1 MVDIP
6 LTLRRVAGAAIDLV
20 APPVCLACP
29 ARESGVAGLCR
40 RCAGL
45 VRPRPAG
52 TCPRCAATL
61 GPGADLAA
69 CRDCEQLSP
78 KFTATV
84 AAASYAGFAGELV
97 RRAKYGR
104 DAILAW
110 PLERL
115 LSDAVAAWPGREG
128 IDAVVPVPTTD
139 ARRSERGFHLADALA
154 AAVGLRLGRPARPTW
169 LLRPGDPSPQAAL
182 PRGERRRAAR
192 GTVVLRRGLWILSPA
207 RALQGRTLLV
217 VDDVLTTGATANEC
231 AKVLLAAGAAEV
243 RIAVAARA

>member
-1 MVDIP
+1 VHFTIP
-6 LTLRRVAGAAIDLV
+6 LRRAAGAALDLV

-29 ARESGVAGLCR
+29 ARESGPAGLCA

-52 TCPRCAATL
+52 ACPRCAGTL
-61 GPGADLAA
+61 GPGADPAA
-69 CRDCEQLSP
+69 CRDCERLGPRFSV
-78 KFTATV
+78 AV

-104 DAILAW
+104 DEMLAW

-115 LSDAVAAWPGREG
+115 LADAVAAWPGSQG
-128 IDAVVPVPTTD
+128 IDAVVPVPTTG
-139 ARRSERGFHLADALA
+139 ARRRERGFHLADTLA
-154 AAVGLRLGRPARPTW
+154 AAVGLRLGRPARPAW
-169 LLRPGDPSPQAAL
+169 LARPGDPSPQAAL
-182 PRGERRRAAR
+182 PRSERRRAAR
-192 GTVVLRRGLWILSPA
+192 GTVALRGGVWIFRPERGIA
-207 RALQGRTLLV
+207 GRRILV

-243 RIAVAARA
+243 RVAVAARA